1 MESNE
6 NEEQITDTEKTTET
20 ETEKTPETT
29 AKTPVVTSI
38 KTDNQDK
45 SMCQLY
51 LSNPVQ
57 TKETI
62 GSYTSYT
69 LQGIRITNPITR
81 RYRDFDA
88 LRSHLVDRWPG
99 VFIPGMPHKKA
110 VGSND
115 KEVVDM
121 RIEMLNRF
129 CEKLAN
135 IGYIFNE
142 KEMDYFLQEVDD
154 VPKLLQS
161 LPAQSYDDILKK
173 YSAAFY
179 DYEDN
184 GEFLTMKQNQ
194 TEFLGKLKNKIPFM
208 RNFSNTVKLL
218 REKYQTMQEGYNTV
232 LNVFQVYEEETLIEY
247 AGKNP
252 EKMVINSDNNQ
263 FKGGNKKT
271 EVKTKNPYD
280 KLYDSITGDI
290 LDAEAMVEALNS
302 LNSLHETLEKIKK
315 NHASISTQLNEL
327 QEGKTNIKA
336 VFRFQ
341 SREKNIQDLGV
352 EQEQLAKDWKDLE
365 QVLNLAVWNMEREI
379 KNFKETNLD
388 AYYKILVK
396 VSQNFKE
403 NSETLGEFWDYILH
417 NNNIQI
423 EH

>member
-1 MESNE
+1 M
-6 NEEQITDTEKTTET
+6 
-20 ETEKTPETT
+20 
-29 AKTPVVTSI
+29 
-38 KTDNQDK
+38 
-45 SMCQLY
+45 
-51 LSNPVQ
+51 
-57 TKETI
+57 
-62 GSYTSYT
+62 
-69 LQGIRITNPITR
+69 
-81 RYRDFDA
+81 
-88 LRSHLVDRWPG
+88 
-99 VFIPGMPHKKA
+99 
-110 VGSND
+110 
-115 KEVVDM
+115 
-121 RIEMLNRF
+121 
-129 CEKLAN
+129 
-135 IGYIFNE
+135 
-142 KEMDYFLQEVDD
+142 
-154 VPKLLQS
+154 
-161 LPAQSYDDILKK
+161 
-173 YSAAFY
+173 
-179 DYEDN
+179 
-184 GEFLTMKQNQ
+184 
-194 TEFLGKLKNKIPFM
+194 
-208 RNFSNTVKLL
+208 
-218 REKYQTMQEGYNTV
+218 
-232 LNVFQVYEEETLIEY
+232 YEEETLIEY